1 MRIAESGFSLREM
14 LMAMAVGAIVMVSVG
29 RVLPLLLA
37 QNLQL
42 QQRGQLQVELEQIAH
57 RLQKAVQ
64 RAGYCR
70 GQCSGPA
77 LTLAAAGS
85 CVLLRWDENSN
96 GRWEGVGS
104 SDSDYYGYRLRNG
117 QLEMQRGVDNCHAGG
132 WERITD
138 PAFMSIET
146 FRLERQGQRLI
157 LLLAGRAGN
166 QHVQQERWI
175 EGWNL

>member
-1 MRIAESGFSLREM
+1 MEPVNQRGNSTLGM
-14 LMAMAVGAIVMVSVG
+14 VLM
-29 RVLPLLLA
+29 LLL
-37 QNLQL
+37 L
-42 QQRGQLQVELEQIAH
+42 G
-57 RLQKAVQ
+57 
-64 RAGYCR
+64 
-70 GQCSGPA
+70 S
-77 LTLAAAGS
+77 LTLHAARTQLAQGM
-85 CVLLRWDENSN
+85 VL
-96 GRWEGVGS
+96 VGS

-166 QHVQQERWI
+166 QHVQQERWV
-175 EGWNL
+175 EGWNLGTRAVIAHWVWC